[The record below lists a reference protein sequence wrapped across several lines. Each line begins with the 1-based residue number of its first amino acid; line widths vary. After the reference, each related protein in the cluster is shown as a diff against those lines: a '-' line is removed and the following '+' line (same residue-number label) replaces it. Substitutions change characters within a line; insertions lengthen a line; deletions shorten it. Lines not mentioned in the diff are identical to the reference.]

1 MAVTSYFQLKHFNHK
16 ILTSKPSL
24 LSFLSNFCREMTT
37 YAVRCQ
43 SMFSNFKSLR
53 LHTKCTGLYETLV
66 FPVNLLLGET
76 WLWTITLE
84 LTTLCH
90 NVFYYK
96 TNNIECINCYEI
108 RMWYIHKWPL
118 AF

>member
-1 MAVTSYFQLKHFNHK
+1 
-16 ILTSKPSL
+16 
-24 LSFLSNFCREMTT
+24 MTT

-43 SMFSNFKSLR
+43 SMFSKVSDCIQNALE
-53 LHTKCTGLYETLV
+53 CMYEILA

-76 WLWTITLE
+76 WLLTITLE

-96 TNNIECINCYEI
+96 TNIIECINCYEI